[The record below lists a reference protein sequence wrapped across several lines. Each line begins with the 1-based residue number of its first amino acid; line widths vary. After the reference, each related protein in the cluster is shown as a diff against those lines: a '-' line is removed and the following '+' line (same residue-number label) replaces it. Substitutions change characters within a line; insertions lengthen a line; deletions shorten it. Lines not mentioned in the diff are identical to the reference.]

1 VFGGLIGVNE
11 MCDLCDEDQKV
22 RDSAMR
28 SARLLAD
35 ELRQLASHYD
45 NVARGRIKPHTD
57 EASKPQSLAN
67 NVIRMLVQRWV

>member
-1 VFGGLIGVNE
+1 

-22 RDSAMR
+22 VNSAYR

-35 ELRQLASHYD
+35 ELRQLANHYD
-45 NVARGRIKPHTD
+45 EVASGRIKPHTS
-57 EASKPQSLAN
+57 EANRADALAR